1 MAHVVFSLNSTVLD
15 LLNVVGLGLL
25 LRCLVHGFWKPWPPV
40 RGVSEALARRVR
52 DAVSRKRKSDQR
64 RSSNA
69 PARQRDVH
77 IPWVKAGPVCR
88 DGHRVPCKVSG

>member
-69 PARQRDVH
+69 LMLACTHTNSALSFGLRYT
-77 IPWVKAGPVCR
+77 
-88 DGHRVPCKVSG
+88 